1 MAKINKIFRVFIITS
16 IIFSLALTS
25 SASFIDELSRQISQR
40 ESERQELE
48 LAAQKYQK
56 LIIETQKRIRSLKTE
71 IQLMEAQI
79 KKLELEIEITEGK
92 IDQVILEIL
101 KLEYEIEETKKN
113 IIHQRQVLAETIR
126 AIYEY
131 DQKDL
136 LLLFL
141 EDGSISSFYSQIV
154 WLESLQEKVGE
165 ILEELKALKKD
176 LEKCRLAEVAK
187 KEYLEDLK
195 ENLEKNKTSLKYK
208 TYLYE
213 ALVKK
218 TQGKEKTF
226 QQILA
231 KVETQKNDLLGDI
244 NSLMQQKEK
253 ELARLK
259 ELQEKP
265 KTGLASTAWYFSQDD
280 PRWGASTIGISN
292 SSLARWG
299 CAVTSV
305 AMVLKYHGINI
316 TPGQLAKE
324 SIYSWDL
331 IVWYSK
337 TWKWKG
343 IKCMNCLLSEDRQY
357 YYVPH
362 IASGINW
369 IRVDKELKAGYP
381 VIVFV
386 KAKGKGGKG
395 HYVVIHHKDNT
406 GRYVVHD
413 PMFGPNIYLDST
425 RAYISELYDTTTK
438 VDQMVIYH

>member
-1 MAKINKIFRVFIITS
+1 MTKIKKIFRVFIITS

-40 ESERQELE
+40 EQERQELE
-48 LAAQKYQK
+48 LEAQKYQE
-56 LIIETQKRIRSLKTE
+56 LIIDSQKEIRSLKAE

-79 KKLELEIEITEGK
+79 KKLELEVEITEGK
-92 IDQVILEIL
+92 IEQVILEII

-113 IIHQRQVLAETIR
+113 IIHQREVLAETIR

-131 DQKDL
+131 DQKSL
-136 LLLFL
+136 LLVFL
-141 EDGSISSFYSQIV
+141 EDESISSFYSQIV
-154 WLESLQEKVGE
+154 WLGGLQEKVGE
-165 ILEELKALKKD
+165 ILEELKVLKKD
-176 LEKCRLAEVAK
+176 LEKRRLEEEAK

-231 KVETQKNDLLGDI
+231 RVEAQKNDLLGDI
-244 NSLMQQKEK
+244 NRLMEQKQE

-280 PRWGASTIGISN
+280 PRWAAYNIGMSRSTMVN
-292 SSLARWG
+292 YG

-305 AMVLKYHGINI
+305 AMVLKYYGVDI
-316 TPGQLAKE
+316 TPGILARE
-324 SIYSWDL
+324 PLFYYDL
-331 IVWYSK
+331 IVWPKKWDSVRCVNCPPPHLSGGIDW
-337 TWKWKG
+337 TW
-343 IKCMNCLLSEDRQY
+343 LDR
-357 YYVPH
+357 
-362 IASGINW
+362 
-369 IRVDKELKAGYP
+369 ELKDGYP
-381 VIVFV
+381 VIVYV
-386 KAKGKGGKG
+386 KAEGINGG
-395 HYVVIHHKDNT
+395 HYVVIHHKDDT

-413 PMFGPNIYLDST
+413 PLFGPNIYLDST
-425 RAYISELYDTTTK
+425 RVYISKLYDTTTK
-438 VDQMVIYH
+438 VDQMVVYH

>member
-1 MAKINKIFRVFIITS
+1 MKNARILTIFIIVLLIF
-16 IIFSLALTS
+16 IISVQGGW
-25 SASFIDELSRQISQR
+25 ASFIDELSRQISQR
-40 ESERQELE
+40 EQERQELE
-48 LAAQKYQK
+48 LEAQKYQE
-56 LIIETQKRIRSLKTE
+56 LIIDSQKEIRSLKAE

-79 KKLELEIEITEGK
+79 KKLELEVEITEGK
-92 IDQVILEIL
+92 IEQVILEIL

-113 IIHQRQVLAETIR
+113 IIHQKEVLAETIR

-131 DQKDL
+131 DQKSL
-136 LLLFL
+136 LLVFL

-154 WLESLQEKVGE
+154 WLGGLQEEVGE

-176 LEKCRLAEVAK
+176 LEERRLEEEAK

-213 ALVKK
+213 ALVEK
-218 TQGKEKTF
+218 TQGEEKTF

-231 KVETQKNDLLGDI
+231 RVEAQKNDLLGDI
-244 NSLMQQKEK
+244 NRLMEQKQE

-280 PRWGASTIGISN
+280 PRWAASNIGMTRSTMAN
-292 SSLARWG
+292 YG

-305 AMVLKYHGINI
+305 AMVLKYYGVDID
-316 TPGQLAKE
+316 PGRLVKLPLF
-324 SIYSWDL
+324 YYDL
-331 IVWYSK
+331 IVWPK
-337 TWKWKG
+337 KWEDVS
-343 IKCMNCLLSEDRQY
+343 CANCPP
-357 YYVPH
+357 PH
-362 IASGINW
+362 ISSSIDW
-369 IRVDKELKAGYP
+369 SWLDRELKNAHP

-386 KAKGKGGKG
+386 KAEGRNGG
-395 HYVVIHHKDNT
+395 HYVVIHHKDDT

-413 PMFGPNIYLDST
+413 PLFGPNIYLDST
-425 RAYISELYDTTTK
+425 RVYISKLYDTTTK
-438 VDQMVIYH
+438 VDQMVVYH